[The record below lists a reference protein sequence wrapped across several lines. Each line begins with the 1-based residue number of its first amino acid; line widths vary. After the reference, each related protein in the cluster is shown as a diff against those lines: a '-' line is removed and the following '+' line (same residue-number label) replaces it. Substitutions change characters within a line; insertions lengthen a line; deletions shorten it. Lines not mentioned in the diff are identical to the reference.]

1 MGSIL
6 ETKMANCNLLMPWVI
21 EKITGNYKQNE
32 TLGSMQCEIRY
43 FFNHANWDLGPL
55 KQITCGMKREMFT
68 VQ

>member
-1 MGSIL
+1 
-6 ETKMANCNLLMPWVI
+6 MPWVI

-32 TLGSMQCEIRY
+32 MLGSMQCEILY